1 LCTELCNLGVE
12 IRAGVHAGE
21 IEVRDDFD
29 ISGIAVNL
37 AARVEQAATDGE
49 LWASSTVREMM
60 LGGSATFLDRGDHQL
75 KGIDGDWHL
84 FAVDTA
90 A

>member
-1 LCTELCNLGVE
+1 VTIRLCK
-12 IRAGVHAGE
+12 HP
-21 IEVRDDFD
+21 
-29 ISGIAVNL
+29 
-37 AARVEQAATDGE
+37 
-49 LWASSTVREMM
+49 M
-60 LGGSATFLDRGDHQL
+60 LGGSATFLDRGAHQL

>member
-1 LCTELCNLGVE
+1 
-12 IRAGVHAGE
+12 
-21 IEVRDDFD
+21 
-29 ISGIAVNL
+29 
-37 AARVEQAATDGE
+37 
-49 LWASSTVREMM
+49 M
-60 LGGSATFLDRGDHQL
+60 LGGSATFLDRGAHQL